1 MNWKRPSAAGGERVR
16 LLQCSR
22 QEILEAWPIVIAVD
36 VERSG
41 WTDSMDI

>member
-1 MNWKRPSAAGGERVR
+1 MNCKRPSAAVGELVR
-16 LLQCSR
+16 LLQWSR
-22 QEILEAWPIVIAVD
+22 QEILEAWPIVIAGD